1 MVNCTIGRHN
11 THSHKVKPYNETIL
25 PACLRDLIMILNQ
38 TTENWPNQCVQ
49 WHSSFQFYSII
60 FLGCLG
66 SMRHGYFVDYDNDL
80 FSFSLY
86 LQWIRVYWSTRN
98 DLFVSR
104 RTIPI
109 CFLSASIILRKFIPL
124 FGFDSLKID
133 HHDRIMFGD
142 KKSRI
147 DIIMGQI
154 ALCVLP
160 LRQDKLIYLWLD
172 GPDNNTVL
180 FMVFNLFRLKIKQ
193 IKHNSIR

>member
-60 FLGCLG
+60 VLGCLG

-109 CFLSASIILRKFIPL
+109 CFLSASIIFRKFIPL

-160 LRQDKLIYLWLD
+160 LRQDKLIYLMI
-172 GPDNNTVL
+172 G
-180 FMVFNLFRLKIKQ
+180 R
-193 IKHNSIR
+193 SR